1 MCASTTSV
9 VGSTCVIQATLPAH
23 GGKDRVLCGA
33 GASPVRVRV
42 LLVARLAADVRRWV
56 TKLENEGGDEANKK
70 RRMTTTE
77 TREIVVDIPPPGD
90 ARERPFIVEIS

>member
-23 GGKDRVLCGA
+23 GGEDRVLCGA
-33 GASPVRVRV
+33 GASRVRVRV

-56 TKLENEGGDEANKK
+56 TKLENEGGDDEANKK
-70 RRMTTTE
+70 RRMTTKE

-90 ARERPFIVEIS
+90 A